1 MATIYTKFRVSWKGG
16 MGSWKNTKT
25 ASQLSGKFTDV
36 HVILDFI
43 TFVCVCGWVSGG
55 VYVANSM

>member
-1 MATIYTKFRVSWKGG
+1 MATIYTKFRISWQGG

-43 TFVCVCGWVSGG
+43 TCVYVCVGVGGW
-55 VYVANSM
+55 VYVANSI